1 MRACACA
8 LACVTVRLCISL
20 LICAFT
26 VYVHARIHTYSFE
39 DSPIKEMAIF
49 NWVLNSEQ
57 SGKKEEEQSKVVPFD
72 AAVTPPTTVAVS
84 SNEP

>member
-1 MRACACA
+1 
-8 LACVTVRLCISL
+8 
-20 LICAFT
+20 
-26 VYVHARIHTYSFE
+26 
-39 DSPIKEMAIF
+39 MAIF